1 MVRTIGR
8 NQDLEYSLISDHYQN
23 PFVYV
28 LDGVAACPSV
38 YSTYKTIYPLVYAE
52 DRHN

>member
-8 NQDLEYSLISDHYQN
+8 NQDLEYSLISDHYPN
-23 PFVYV
+23 PFVFV
-28 LDGVAACPSV
+28 LDGVVACPSV
-38 YSTYKTIYPLVYAE
+38 YSTYKTTYPLVYAG